1 MTKLKAIVALSWKN
15 IWRNKTRSMVVITA
29 VILGTGAGVFMSAFM
44 YGLSMQYVRSELENF
59 VSHIQ
64 IHTQEFRQEPLPE
77 YTIPNADSLLAT
89 IRANPEVK
97 TLAKR
102 TVISGLVSSS
112 SSSYGVTIKG
122 IYPDQEKQ
130 VTKLYTFMKEGDY
143 FESRT
148 RNPIIIGKKLAN
160 RLSVDV
166 RSKIVLNFQDVDG
179 NLAAAAFRVVGI
191 FKSPNSNFDQSNV
204 FVPAETING
213 LINKSDA
220 VHEIA
225 ILIDNFKMADSL
237 KTSLVNDP
245 NLLAESWGEL
255 SPSLSYTDSM
265 VGTMLY
271 IVMVIIL
278 IALTF
283 GIVNT
288 MLMAVLE
295 RQQELGMLMA
305 VGVNKMRTFSMIM
318 FETVFLAT
326 FGAPIGL
333 FLAWFGIT
341 IVADT
346 GVDVSAFAQGF
357 EMYGMGTVIYPELEP
372 NYYFYVSL
380 LILVTTLV
388 ASIFPALKAL
398 KLNPVEAIRK
408 I

>member
-1 MTKLKAIVALSWKN
+1 MTKLKAIIALSWKN

-64 IHTQEFRQEPLPE
+64 IHTQEFRKEPLPE
-77 YTIPNADSLLAT
+77 YTIQNADSLISEL
-89 IRANPEVK
+89 RANPEVK

-148 RNPIIIGKKLAN
+148 RNPIIIGEKLAN

-213 LINKSDA
+213 LINEPDA

-341 IVADT
+341 IMADT

>member
-1 MTKLKAIVALSWKN
+1 
-15 IWRNKTRSMVVITA
+15 MVVITA

-64 IHTQEFRQEPLPE
+64 IHTKEFRQEPLPE
-77 YTIPNADSLLAT
+77 YVIPNVDSLILALK
-89 IRANPEVK
+89 ANPEVQ
-97 TLAKR
+97 TVAKR

-130 VTKLYTFMKEGDY
+130 VSKLYTFMKEGDY
-143 FESRT
+143 LESNS
-148 RNPIIIGKKLAN
+148 RNPIIIGEKLAN
-160 RLSVDV
+160 RLSVGV

-213 LINKSDA
+213 LINKPNA

-225 ILIDNFKMADSL
+225 ILLTNFQMADSL
-237 KTSLVNDP
+237 KTTLVTNPD
-245 NLLAESWGEL
+245 LMAESWGEL
-255 SPSLSYTDSM
+255 SPSLSYTNSM

-305 VGVNKMRTFSMIM
+305 VGVNKGRTFTMIM
-318 FETVFLAT
+318 LETIFLAT

-333 FLAWFGIT
+333 FIAWFGINLM
-341 IVADT
+341 ADT
-346 GVDVSAFAQGF
+346 GMNVGAFAQGF
-357 EMYGMGTVIYPELEP
+357 EMYGMGTIIYPELESQ
-372 NYYFYVSL
+372 YYLYVSL
-380 LILVTTLV
+380 LILATTII

-398 KLNPVEAIRK
+398 KLKPVEAIRK

>member
-1 MTKLKAIVALSWKN
+1 MTKLKAIISLSWKN

-29 VILGTGAGVFMSAFM
+29 VIIGTGAGVFMSAFM
-44 YGLSMQYVRSELENF
+44 YGLSMQYIRSELQNF

-64 IHTQEFRQEPLPE
+64 IHNQEFRQEPLPQ
-77 YTIPNADSLLAT
+77 YTIPHADSLVSELKT
-89 IRANPEVK
+89 NPEVK
-97 TLAKR
+97 AISAR
-102 TVISGLVSSS
+102 TVVSGLVSSS

-122 IYPDQEKQ
+122 IRPEQEKQ

-143 FESRT
+143 LETKT
-148 RNPIIIGKKLAN
+148 RNPIIIGEKLAD

-213 LINKSDA
+213 LINKPDA

-225 ILIDNFKMADSL
+225 LLIIDFRMADSL
-237 KTSLVNDP
+237 KTTLVNEP
-245 NLLAESWGEL
+245 GLLTESWGEI
-255 SPSLSYTDSM
+255 SPSLSYSDSM
-265 VGTMLY
+265 VDTMLY
-271 IVMVIIL
+271 VVMVIIL

-305 VGVNKMRTFSMIM
+305 VGVNKSRTFTMIM

-333 FLAWFGIT
+333 FLAWFGIS
-341 IVADT
+341 IMADT

-357 EMYGMGTVIYPELEP
+357 EMYGMGTVIYPELETQ
-372 NYYFYVSL
+372 YYFYVSL
-380 LILVTTLV
+380 LILATTLI

-398 KLNPVEAIRK
+398 KLKPVEAIRK